1 MSEMVTTYTVKGR
14 KTSIIWEFK
23 YDLNGLLSNF
33 KIVEGELDDQQ
44 KKWLFY
50 YTRFPYTENKI
61 KSWNKVYK
69 NFEVIIGEPDLS
81 FDTFWNLYNYKVGK
95 LQAKKAWDK
104 LSKSDQLKAIKQIKA
119 YDGMLYRK
127 KIQKAN
133 PATYLNQRRFDDEFN
148 SIH

>member
-1 MSEMVTTYTVKGR
+1 MSEIVTTYTVKGR

-61 KSWNKVYK
+61 KSWDKVYK
-69 NFEVIIGEPDLS
+69 NFEVVIGEPDLS

>member
-61 KSWNKVYK
+61 KSWDKVYK
-69 NFEVIIGEPDLS
+69 NFEVVIGEPDLS